1 MTSTIETL
9 LDEARWAPSG
19 DNTQPWRFKIVSDR
33 EAYILGHDT
42 RQDCVYDL
50 EGHASRIAHGC
61 LLETLRIAASTQGLD
76 LAWQCSTE
84 ADTPHPIYAVKLSES
99 PGLEADPRAA
109 AIRTRSVQRRAM
121 STQPLSPEDVS
132 ALEMAATP
140 YRLVWKSTFSDR
152 LEVARLNFRS
162 AKIRLSIR
170 EAFEVHRRVIEWGTQ
185 FSEDR
190 IPEQAVGVDP
200 LTAKLMSVMLR
211 RWERIDFFNKYLC
224 GTLAPRIQLDLIP
237 GIACATH
244 VLLEAPTRAVA
255 PLDFVNAGMI
265 IQRVWLEAERRGL
278 KLQPELT
285 PLIFSRYARDGRH
298 FTTSEPARTWAG
310 GIERDL
316 VDLFGRDTTD
326 RAVFMC
332 RLGHRPAAHSRSLRL
347 PLARLLSD

>member
-19 DNTQPWRFKIVSDR
+19 DNTQPWRFKVISDR
-33 EAYILGHDT
+33 EAHLLGYDT
-42 RQDCVYDL
+42 RHDCVYDL

-61 LLETLRIAASTQGLD
+61 LIETLRIAASTKGFD

-84 ADTPHPIYAVKLSES
+84 ADTPHPVYTVKLIDA
-99 PGLEADPRAA
+99 PGLVADPRAT

-121 STQPLSPEDVS
+121 STQALSADHVA
-132 ALEMAATP
+132 ALEAAAAP
-140 YRLVWKSTFSDR
+140 YRIVWKSNFSDR
-152 LEVARLNFRS
+152 LDIARLNFRS

-170 EAFEVHRRVIEWGTQ
+170 EAFEVHRRVIEWGKQ

-190 IPEQAVGVDP
+190 IPEQAVGVDA
-200 LTAKLMSVMLR
+200 LTAKLMSWMLQ
-211 RWERIDFFNKYLC
+211 RWERIAFFNKYFG
-224 GTLAPRIQLDLIP
+224 GTLAPRLQLDLIP

-244 VLLEAPTRAVA
+244 ALLIAPSRAVA
-255 PLDFVNAGMI
+255 PLDFVAAGMTV
-265 IQRVWLEAERRGL
+265 QRTWLEAERLGL

-298 FTTSEPARTWAG
+298 FTASEPANAWAKD
-310 GIERDL
+310 IEQDL
-316 VDLFGRDTTD
+316 VDLFGQDSTD

-332 RLGHRPAAHSRSLRL
+332 RLGYRPTARSRSLRL
-347 PLARLLSD
+347 PLAKLRSD